1 MPLKSIVPAIDVQPL
16 ILACL
21 AGDRNAQRKLYET
34 YSSLVFGLIRRY
46 INDQAEAEDVLSDVF
61 VRIFKRLDQYRFE
74 GSFNGWIRSLTVRI
88 ILDQFRKKRTFT
100 EEIKENNESIVDTEQ
115 VDGQSQLS
123 YKELI
128 AFVRQLPDTQR
139 AVFNMFVIEGYTH
152 REISTL
158 LEISEINSR
167 WYLNN
172 ARKRLKQ
179 MITVCNR

>member
-1 MPLKSIVPAIDVQPL
+1 MPLKSIVPASDVQPL

-21 AGDRNAQRKLYET
+21 AGDRNAQRKLYEA

-46 INDQAEAEDVLSDVF
+46 INDEAEAEDVLSAVF

-74 GSFNGWIRSLTVRI
+74 GSFNGWVRSLTVRI
-88 ILDQFRKKRTFT
+88 VLDQFRKKKPFT
-100 EEIKENNESIVDTEQ
+100 EAIKETNDTIIDTDQ
-115 VDGQSQLS
+115 VDGQSLLS

-128 AFVRQLPDTQR
+128 GFIRHLPDTQR
-139 AVFNMFVIEGYTH
+139 AVFNMFAIEGYTH

-179 MITVCNR
+179 MIMVCNR